1 MLDERRGG
9 GSKLNTLLELKNLK
23 THFPIKSGMFTKS
36 SKFVKAVDGVDLTVY
51 EGETLGIVG
60 ESGCGKSTLGKTILR
75 LIDPSEGEI
84 IFNGQNLTKMS
95 RKQLK
100 PFRKDFQFI
109 FQDPYSS
116 LSPRMTV
123 GEIIE
128 EPMLIQ
134 NLYTPA
140 ERKKKVERL
149 MDIVGLSKYHMERYP
164 HEFSGGQRQRIGIA
178 RAIAIEPKL
187 IIADEPVSALDVSIQ
202 SQILNLLIELQKEFK
217 LTYLFISHDL
227 SVVEHISDR
236 VAVMYLGKIV
246 EITEKDK
253 MYDKP
258 LHPYTQSLLSAI
270 PIPDPEIKRERII
283 LKGDLP
289 SPSNPPNGCTFHT
302 RCPKKV
308 KMCETVK
315 PFIQEV
321 ENGHYVSCHLYNS

>member
-1 MLDERRGG
+1 MLVERRGG
-9 GSKLNTLLELKNLK
+9 GNKLNTLLELRNLK
-23 THFPIKSGMFTKS
+23 THFPIKDGLF
-36 SKFVKAVDGVDLTVY
+36 SKTTRFVKAVDGVDLTVY

-60 ESGCGKSTLGKTILR
+60 ESGCGKSTLGKTILK

-84 IFNGQNLTKMS
+84 IFNGHDLTKMS
-95 RKQLK
+95 RRQLK

-134 NLYTPA
+134 NLYTSQ

-202 SQILNLLIELQKEFK
+202 SQILNLLIDLQKEFK

-227 SVVEHISDR
+227 SVVEHISNR

-246 EITEKDK
+246 EISEKDQL
-253 MYDKP
+253 YDNP

-270 PIPDPEIKRERII
+270 PIPDPEVKR
-283 LKGDLP
+283 
-289 SPSNPPNGCTFHT
+289 
-302 RCPKKV
+302 
-308 KMCETVK
+308 
-315 PFIQEV
+315 
-321 ENGHYVSCHLYNS
+321 